1 MTNLVMCVL
10 RQVVPLWSVR
20 PPSDDSG
27 WSKVGNRDKRLSNG
41 HGGGEHVRAHTYV
54 TGLLH
59 ECSLWKLSFSFRV
72 GGAGER
78 PRKGE
83 VRRAIVVLWF
93 SGSGSGLRWPHAE
106 AALLAPAGQ
115 CRGAGRGQNQQVGVC
130 HLCLYT
136 SVLDHTM
143 TRPLNLS
150 FIIFLYGL
158 YKA

>member
-1 MTNLVMCVL
+1 MSALPVMTA
-10 RQVVPLWSVR
+10 
-20 PPSDDSG
+20 
-27 WSKVGNRDKRLSNG
+27 
-41 HGGGEHVRAHTYV
+41 GGARWATVTRGSATGTEEVNTCAYTYV

-93 SGSGSGLRWPHAE
+93 SGSGAGLRGPHAE

-115 CRGAGRGQNQQVGVC
+115 CRGAGRGQNQQVC

-143 TRPLNLS
+143 TRSLNPS